1 MILSFSFAV
10 APVGPASPPEAGG
23 AGCTGRVQ
31 AMQVVQVVQVQSG
44 GCQGSRP
51 QANGCQS
58 GYAARSVTR
67 MRTVTTFVPAR
78 PVAVV
83 VAPVVTVAPIGML
96 AQIPSA
102 APVFPVKPQE
112 TPRSMTPV
120 VAPLPLPM
128 AGPGPTTFVRTAVV
142 ANFLGATSARVSML
156 RRPILGGC
164 PNGQCNR

>member
-1 MILSFSFAV
+1 MYEMILTMSLAV
-10 APVGPASPPEAGG
+10 APVGMSTPPEAGG
-23 AGCTGRVQ
+23 SGCTGRVQ
-31 AMQVVQVVQVQSG
+31 AMQVVQVQAG
-44 GCQGSRP
+44 GCQGSRS
-51 QANGCQS
+51 QSTGCQGS
-58 GYAARSVTR
+58 HAARSVTR
-67 MRTVTTFVPAR
+67 TRTVTTFVPAH

-83 VAPVVTVAPIGML
+83 VAPVVTVAPLGML